1 MIFSIVKYTCD
12 KGKTLIK
19 KRSIVTWN
27 PKWQTVRIPLKIFC
41 NFFKTLYNYCLLWK
55 AKLFVVTIKRLWPKA
70 LEKHSRLRNKYNK
83 NKTPKNWMICKK
95 QRNKCVKILSN
106 VKRKYLSNLKIKDV
120 TNKRKLWSTG
130 RPFISDSS
138 KTVNNIMLNN
148 ND

>member
-1 MIFSIVKYTCD
+1 
-12 KGKTLIK
+12 
-19 KRSIVTWN
+19 
-27 PKWQTVRIPLKIFC
+27 
-41 NFFKTLYNYCLLWK
+41 
-55 AKLFVVTIKRLWPKA
+55 
-70 LEKHSRLRNKYNK
+70 
-83 NKTPKNWMICKK
+83 MICKK

-120 TNKRKLWSTG
+120 TNKRRLWSTG